1 MLIPK
6 DEADMLMFLVL
17 VFGCLCWYWL
27 VMILWWLVLLLLF
40 GFIGA
45 LISDWV

>member
-6 DEADMLMFLVL
+6 DEADMLVFLLGL

-27 VMILWWLVLLLLF
+27 VMILWWLVF